1 MLGPVDRRLDAL
13 EAKVEELEAMLR
25 DKRNE
30 LFTLVNKR
38 EREKKIDNP
47 QSIRVF
53 KKDIAR
59 ILTVLRQKE
68 LANIEGS

>member
-1 MLGPVDRRLDAL
+1 MLKANELKDMSAEELNAMLG
-13 EAKVEELEAMLR
+13 E
-25 DKRNE
+25 KRNE

-47 QSIRVF
+47 QAVHGLRR
-53 KKDIAR
+53 DIAR

-68 LANIEGS
+68 LANVEGS